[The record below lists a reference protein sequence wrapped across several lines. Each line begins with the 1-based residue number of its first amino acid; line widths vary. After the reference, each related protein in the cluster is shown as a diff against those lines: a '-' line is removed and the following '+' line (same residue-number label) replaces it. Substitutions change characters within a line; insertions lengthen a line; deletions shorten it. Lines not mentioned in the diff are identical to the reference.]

1 MKMREF
7 FGKPGV
13 SARTAFTLIELLVVI
28 AIIAILAA
36 MLLPALAKA
45 KDRAKRIACLN
56 NLKQIGLGSQMY
68 SDDTAD
74 GSYSG
79 TEAGRKDDLNWLYPD
94 YIKNANV
101 FICPNTRNSVD
112 VTDLD
117 KQGRIKDLKNNA
129 KTRDLRGHSY
139 EVVGWYRPPGG
150 AEKEIKKRIA
160 TVATYVLSGEH
171 EFKGQRPGPSNTMLT
186 FDGDDKN
193 AEKPHAVENYPD
205 ETDNHGALGNNAAFC
220 DGHAEFVKVQHWRN
234 RFLLSEDKEVKGP
247 PDDK

>member
-1 MKMREF
+1 MKMRLEF
-7 FGKPGV
+7 SGRHG
-13 SARTAFTLIELLVVI
+13 ARCAFTLIELLVVI

-56 NLKQIGLGSQMY
+56 NLKQMGLGSQMY

-94 YIKNANV
+94 YIKNADV

-112 VTDLD
+112 LKDLD
-117 KQGRIKDLKNNA
+117 RQGKVKDLKNNA

-139 EVVGWYRPPGG
+139 EVAGWYRPPGG
-150 AEKEIKKRIA
+150 AGEVKKRVA
-160 TVATYVLSGEH
+160 TVTTYVLTGNH
-171 EFKGQRPGPSNTMLT
+171 EFKDQRPGPSNTMLI

-193 AEKPHAVENYPD
+193 AEKPHALENYPD
-205 ETDNHGALGNNAAFC
+205 ETDNHGTAGNNVAFC
-220 DGHAEFVKVQHWRN
+220 DGHAEFVKTSNWRN
-234 RFLLSEDKEVKGP
+234 RFVLSEDKDVKGP
-247 PDDK
+247 PDDE